1 MSLCKMFVE
10 KITKENLDLKAA
22 LEGLRRDY
30 ELNNNRANALAIQ
43 LEKAL
48 AERDAWGLTHQKDME
63 RIERLEATKADLLDK
78 VFEQDTRIKE
88 LEVKGVKFNL
98 KPKLPPKEEHP
109 LEKVCDGTK
118 ATSRAKW

>member
-48 AERDAWGLTHQKDME
+48 AERDAWGLTHQKDVE

-88 LEVKGVKFNL
+88 LQKG
-98 KPKLPPKEEHP
+98 
-109 LEKVCDGTK
+109 DY
-118 ATSRAKW
+118 

>member
-22 LEGLRRDY
+22 LEGRRRDY

-48 AERDAWGLTHQKDME
+48 AERDAWGLTHQKDVE
-63 RIERLEATKADLLDK
+63 RIERLEAAKADLLDK

-88 LEVKGVKFNL
+88 LERR
-98 KPKLPPKEEHP
+98 P
-109 LEKVCDGTK
+109 LECQK
-118 ATSRAKW
+118 